1 MLDAT
6 LAALAE
12 HGYGFSVD
20 DVAQAAGVHKTT
32 VYRRWTTKPALV
44 AAAVQRLADVQ
55 IPVPDTGDAVADLT
69 TLAVQVARALR
80 TPAGLAA
87 IRAAVAAASD
97 DPELVEVTGRFLTA
111 RYATAVEIVVAGQA
125 VGALRAD
132 ADPELL
138 WQAMVNPLHMAAI
151 CGTPPSDDMARRLVA
166 LVLDGV
172 RGTGDAQHPSR
183 RGVVTALGDPSHRV
197 ADEPGDPHGSE
208 RRR

>member
-1 MLDAT
+1 MPRGRVDAVLDAT

-20 DVAQAAGVHKTT
+20 DVARAAGVHKTT
-32 VYRRWTTKPALV
+32 VYRRWETKPALV

-69 TLAVQVARALR
+69 TLAVQVAGALR
-80 TPAGLAA
+80 TSAGVAA
-87 IRAAVAAASD
+87 LRAAVAAASD
-97 DPELVEVTGRFLTA
+97 DPELVEVAGRFLTA
-111 RYATAVEIVVAGQA
+111 RYATAAGIVAAGQA
-125 VGALRAD
+125 AGTLRAD
-132 ADPELL
+132 ADPQLL

-172 RGTGDAQHPSR
+172 RG
-183 RGVVTALGDPSHRV
+183 
-197 ADEPGDPHGSE
+197 
-208 RRR
+208 

>member
-1 MLDAT
+1 VPRGRVDAVLDAT

-20 DVAQAAGVHKTT
+20 DVARAAGVHKTT
-32 VYRRWTTKPALV
+32 VYRRFATKPALV
-44 AAAVQRLADVQ
+44 AAAVQRLADAE

-80 TPAGLAA
+80 TPAGVQAL
-87 IRAAVAAASD
+87 RAAVAAASD
-97 DPELVEVTGRFLTA
+97 DPELVALAGRFLTA
-111 RYATAVEIVVAGQA
+111 RYAAAVDIVVAGQA
-125 VGALRAD
+125 AGTLRAD

-151 CGTPPSDDMARRLVA
+151 CGTPPSDDRARRLVA

-172 RGTGDAQHPSR
+172 RASR
-183 RGVVTALGDPSHRV
+183 
-197 ADEPGDPHGSE
+197 E
-208 RRR
+208 R

>member
-1 MLDAT
+1 VPRGRGDAVLDAT

-20 DVAQAAGVHKTT
+20 DVARAAGVHKTT
-32 VYRRWTTKPALV
+32 VYRRFATKPALV
-44 AAAVQRLADVQ
+44 AAAVQRLADAE

-80 TPAGLAA
+80 TPAGVQAL
-87 IRAAVAAASD
+87 RAAVAAASD
-97 DPELVEVTGRFLTA
+97 DPELVALAGRFLTA
-111 RYATAVEIVVAGQA
+111 RYATAVGIVAAGQA
-125 VGALRAD
+125 AGTLRAD

-166 LVLDGV
+166 LVLDGA
-172 RGTGDAQHPSR
+172 RASR
-183 RGVVTALGDPSHRV
+183 
-197 ADEPGDPHGSE
+197 E
-208 RRR
+208 R